1 MKSIPRTALI
11 IIIILANIAVDQ
23 VTKKMTRDRIEYN
36 ETIEVIGEYL
46 ILTKVENEGA
56 FLGMGSSLS
65 PTMRKVLLL
74 ILPAGVMIALFVYLI
89 RNKEITSM
97 SMVALSFIVGGGIGN
112 VYDRIV
118 YGSVTDMVFIDL
130 QFAHTGIFNLA
141 DVSVMIGTGIIL
153 VEQFL
158 PKKKNE
164 APAVQEEG

>member
-1 MKSIPRTALI
+1 MKSMPRTALI
-11 IIIILANIAVDQ
+11 IVIILANIAVDQ

-65 PTMRKVLLL
+65 PTMRKILLL
-74 ILPAGVMIALFVYLI
+74 ILPAAVMIALLVYLI
-89 RNKEITSM
+89 RNTEITRLSM
-97 SMVALSFIVGGGIGN
+97 IALSFIVGGGIGN
-112 VYDRIV
+112 IYDRIV

-153 VEQFL
+153 LEQFL
-158 PKKKNE
+158 PKKKE
-164 APAVQEEG
+164 ETLAVQEDE